1 MRINVVV
8 SVLALLVLPLLLGV
22 RAPSQPGSAPTPQP
36 PSSLQQ
42 ALDRALDDERHAIA
56 FYDAVM
62 RTHGERRPFSNI
74 IRAERRHEAA
84 LLGQYERLGLSPPPD
99 RWASHTFEI
108 PKSFAEVCDAAA
120 VAEVRNLRLYEALE
134 EKIEDEQVL
143 AVFVNLRRAS
153 AERHLPAFQR
163 HGSGWGTLDASAL
176 SASQQK
182 QRDDAVLARGE
193 LFSTLLAELSEA
205 IHAGGAA
212 NAIDVCAVRAPAIAR
227 DVSERHGVRIGR
239 TSWKLRN
246 PSNRPPVWADLATD
260 DRPEEPTFFAD
271 RSGRLGALLPI
282 RLAGNC
288 LACHGAPSDLAPGV
302 AGALA
307 RRYPAD
313 QATGFKAGDLRG
325 WFWVEVPAGAGAP
338 TQKQIRD

>member
-1 MRINVVV
+1 MRLNVIV
-8 SVLALLVLPLLLGV
+8 SLLAVALLPLLVGL
-22 RAPSQPGSAPTPQP
+22 RAPSQPDAEVTPQP
-36 PSSLQQ
+36 RQTLRQV
-42 ALDRALDDERHAIA
+42 LDRALDDERHAIA

-62 RTHGERRPFSNI
+62 RVHGERRPFSNI

-99 RWASHTFEI
+99 RWASQAFKI
-108 PKSFAEVCDAAA
+108 PESFAEVCDAAA

-134 EKIEDEQVL
+134 ETIEDEQVL

-163 HGSGWGTLDASAL
+163 HGSGWGALDAGAL
-176 SASQQK
+176 SASQQR
-182 QRDDAVLARGE
+182 QRDEAALARGE

-205 IHAGGAA
+205 IDAGGAA
-212 NAIDVCAVRAPAIAR
+212 NAINVCAVRAPAIAQ

-246 PSNRPPVWADLATD
+246 PSNRPPVWADLAAD
-260 DRPEEPTFFAD
+260 DRPEELRFFAD
-271 RSGRLGALLPI
+271 RSGRFGALLPI

-302 AGALA
+302 PEALA
-307 RRYPAD
+307 RRYPD
-313 QATGFKAGDLRG
+313 DRATGFKAGDLRG
-325 WFWVEVPAGAGAP
+325 WFWVEVPATAGAP
-338 TQKQIRD
+338 APE